1 MVVRRKKKS
10 RSYRGYRNQGWGSV
24 GQHRKSGS
32 RGGRGAVGMC
42 KHKWSWVLK
51 YAPDWYGK
59 HGFTPRGPE
68 HTPIITTLNVGQIDE
83 LAEELSR
90 KGNAIIEDGK
100 IVIDVTK
107 MGIAKVLGSG
117 RVSRPIKLIAHRVSK
132 SAKKKIEEA
141 GGEIVILPAK
151 G

>member
-1 MVVRRKKKS
+1 MVVRREKKS
-10 RSYRGYRNQGWGSV
+10 RSYRGYRNQGWGSI

-32 RGGRGAVGMC
+32 KGGRGSVGMC

-68 HTPIITTLNVGQIDE
+68 HTPVVTVLNVGQIDE

-90 KGNAIIEDGK
+90 KGNVIIEDGK

-107 MGIAKVLGSG
+107 MGITKVLGSG
-117 RVSRPIKLIAHRVSK
+117 KVIRPIKLIAYKVSK
-132 SAKKKIEEA
+132 SAKEKIEKA
-141 GGEIVILPAK
+141 GGVVITLSTK
-151 G
+151 S